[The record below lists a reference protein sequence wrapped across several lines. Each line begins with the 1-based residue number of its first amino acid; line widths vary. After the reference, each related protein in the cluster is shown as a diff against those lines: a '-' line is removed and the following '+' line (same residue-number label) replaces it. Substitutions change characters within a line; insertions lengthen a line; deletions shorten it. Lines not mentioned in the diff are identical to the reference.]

1 MNMNYGDGST
11 YKSGLWLRSGLLL
24 FLLLLSISVTQTT
37 LAAYSRKTYKN
48 RKYGFILKY
57 PSIYKLKTFGQGG
70 FDLIRN
76 DRIILR
82 AEIEDTAF
90 KIFIKESKHKEN
102 LFLDFARERAK
113 VVCGADGPDG
123 STYCGAIE
131 AEKQYTSA
139 NGLNC
144 LEFYLLMTRE
154 DYSTKNKY
162 LSKVGP
168 VYVVDISREEKP
180 LALMIFSG
188 YGKLAPTSTELLL
201 KEMVETVKLLP

>member
-1 MNMNYGDGST
+1 MDHKAEPKFSF
-11 YKSGLWLRSGLLL
+11 LWRLLTIIVL
-24 FLLLLSISVTQTT
+24 FSLIMCLSAVTVAT
-37 LAAYSRKTYKN
+37 ANSKKTYKN
-48 RKYGFILKY
+48 RQYGFTLKY

-82 AEIEDTAF
+82 AAIEDTAF
-90 KIFIKESKHKEN
+90 KIFIKESEHKEN
-102 LFLDFARERAK
+102 LCLDFARERAK
-113 VVCGADGPDG
+113 VICGADGPDG

-131 AEKQYTSA
+131 NEKQYTSA

-154 DYSTKNKY
+154 DYSTNTKY

-168 VYVVDISREEKP
+168 VYVVDISREERP
-180 LALMIFSG
+180 VALMIFAG
-188 YGKLAPTSTELLL
+188 YGKLAPTSTELMMW
-201 KEMVETVKLLP
+201 EVVDTIKLVP

>member
-1 MNMNYGDGST
+1 MDYMAEPKFS
-11 YKSGLWLRSGLLL
+11 
-24 FLLLLSISVTQTT
+24 FLKRLLSTIVLFSLMTCLSAVTVAT
-37 LAAYSRKTYKN
+37 ADSKKTYKN
-48 RKYGFILKY
+48 RQYGFTLKY
-57 PSIYKLKTFGQGG
+57 PSIYKIKTSGQWG
-70 FDLIRN
+70 FDLIRD

-82 AEIEDTAF
+82 ANIEDNAF

-113 VVCGADGPDG
+113 VICGADGPDG
-123 STYCGAIE
+123 STHCGAIDN
-131 AEKQYTSA
+131 EKQYTSA

-154 DYSTKNKY
+154 DYSTNTKY

-168 VYVVDISREEKP
+168 IYVVDISREERP

-188 YGKLAPTSTELLL
+188 YGKLASTSTELMMW
-201 KEMVETVKLLP
+201 EVVDTIKLVP